1 MELSETELRM
11 LRIVC
16 RSMPI
21 PVAAAALTTLLQLGR
36 DTVSLNATSLEAK
49 GFCIRERQG
58 TRLFVRASAKGMDY
72 VQRLDAP
79 PPVMMKAPESEET
92 DLGNRI
98 PAVPLSDTQED
109 VLAALERSTMPMAT
123 SRLAELTGLT
133 YGAAHRHALRL
144 FRRGF
149 LTRTREES
157 RWLWSLTKNGREH
170 RRGFAPRLSARVTH
184 TRRGRDDAQ
193 S

>member
-1 MELSETELRM
+1 
-11 LRIVC
+11 
-16 RSMPI
+16 
-21 PVAAAALTTLLQLGR
+21 
-36 DTVSLNATSLEAK
+36 
-49 GFCIRERQG
+49 
-58 TRLFVRASAKGMDY
+58 MDY
-72 VQRLDAP
+72 IRRLDAP
-79 PPVMMKAPESEET
+79 PPVMIQSAEPEPAEP
-92 DLGNRI
+92 GNRI
-98 PAVPLSDTQED
+98 PAVSLSDAQED
-109 VLAALERSTMPMAT
+109 VLAAIERSTMPMAT

-170 RRGFAPRLSARVTH
+170 RRGFGLRLSARVTH
-184 TRRGRDDAQ
+184 ARRGRDDAQ